1 MNSYQVLNELLLGI
15 HPVGVGVF
23 YVGLGREHQRQLSHR
38 LSEQTDEHLIV
49 VGHRHGRDLRQA
61 L

>member
-23 YVGLGREHQRQLSHR
+23 YVGLGREH
-38 LSEQTDEHLIV
+38 
-49 VGHRHGRDLRQA
+49 
-61 L
+61 